1 MKLMAQLHFT
11 LDSDFFVGLFSETKD
26 EAFGK
31 LMEALLNQ
39 VLQAESTE
47 QLGASN
53 YERSQE
59 RSDYRNGV
67 RTRTLTTRI
76 GKIEL
81 QVPRHR
87 NVPFKT
93 SLFENY
99 QRRKQWKTELQR
111 TFVLWLENG
120 ASIKKADGRGV

>member
-1 MKLMAQLHFT
+1 MAQLHFT

-47 QLGASN
+47 QLGAGN

-59 RSDYRNGV
+59 RSDYR
-67 RTRTLTTRI
+67 
-76 GKIEL
+76 K
-81 QVPRHR
+81 
-87 NVPFKT
+87 
-93 SLFENY
+93 
-99 QRRKQWKTELQR
+99 
-111 TFVLWLENG
+111 
-120 ASIKKADGRGV
+120 ASISLPKASSLVSEKSPTKKSLSNVKHN

>member
-1 MKLMAQLHFT
+1 MAQLHFT

-53 YERSQE
+53 YERLKNVLIIEMELGQE
-59 RSDYRNGV
+59 
-67 RTRTLTTRI
+67 
-76 GKIEL
+76 
-81 QVPRHR
+81 H
-87 NVPFKT
+87 
-93 SLFENY
+93 
-99 QRRKQWKTELQR
+99 
-111 TFVLWLENG
+111 
-120 ASIKKADGRGV
+120 

>member
-1 MKLMAQLHFT
+1 MAQLHFT

-47 QLGASN
+47 QCANN

-59 RSDYRNGV
+59 RSDYRNG
-67 RTRTLTTRI
+67 T
-76 GKIEL
+76 G
-81 QVPRHR
+81 QGH
-87 NVPFKT
+87 
-93 SLFENY
+93 
-99 QRRKQWKTELQR
+99 
-111 TFVLWLENG
+111 
-120 ASIKKADGRGV
+120 

>member
-1 MKLMAQLHFT
+1 MAQLHFT

-47 QLGASN
+47 QLGANN

-59 RSDYRNGV
+59 RSDYRNGT
-67 RTRTLTTRI
+67 RTRSLTTCI

-93 SLFENY
+93 SLD
-99 QRRKQWKTELQR
+99 RKSTRL
-111 TFVLWLENG
+111 NSSH
-120 ASIKKADGRGV
+120 A

>member
-1 MKLMAQLHFT
+1 MAQLHFT

-47 QLGASN
+47 QLGANN

-59 RSDYRNGV
+59 RSDYRNG
-67 RTRTLTTRI
+67 TRSFPNKRI
-76 GKIEL
+76 LETIHETPACVKGITIEYYI
-81 QVPRHR
+81 
-87 NVPFKT
+87 F
-93 SLFENY
+93 
-99 QRRKQWKTELQR
+99 
-111 TFVLWLENG
+111 
-120 ASIKKADGRGV
+120 